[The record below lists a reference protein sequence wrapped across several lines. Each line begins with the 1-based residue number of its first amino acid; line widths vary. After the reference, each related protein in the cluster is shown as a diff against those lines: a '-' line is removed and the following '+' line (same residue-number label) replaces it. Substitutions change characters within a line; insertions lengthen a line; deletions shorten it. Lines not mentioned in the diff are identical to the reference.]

1 MATPNAA
8 GVAALI
14 ISQYGD
20 FSPDNSRKL
29 HMSPQKVESILQ
41 RTANNQACI
50 DNTEAVYFNPAPPPL
65 GFDLRAEC
73 QGTAGGYTSFFGKGI
88 VDAFKAV
95 TQGPGSDAADAPVDG
110 SRQ

>member
-20 FSPDNSRKL
+20 FTPDGSRKF
-29 HMSPQKVESILQ
+29 HMSPQAVESILQ
-41 RTANNQACI
+41 RTANNQPCPEPNSQTVTLI
-50 DNTEAVYFNPAPPPL
+50 PAPPALP
-65 GFDLRAEC
+65 FQVTTTC
-73 QGTAGGYTSFFGKGI
+73 QGEAGGYTNYFGKGI

-95 TQGPGSDAADAPVDG
+95 TQGPGSGTTVE
-110 SRQ
+110 